1 MHSVEFE
8 TDVTGRFIELKNY
21 EQFMNQHVKV
31 IVLAEKMPAQAP
43 EKTQYDFSDL
53 AGKLHWNGDA
63 LSQQQALRDE
73 W

>member
-1 MHSVEFE
+1 MHTIEFE

-21 EQFMNQHVKV
+21 EQFMNQHVRV
-31 IVLAEKMPAQAP
+31 IVLTEKMPAQTP
-43 EKTQYDFSDL
+43 TKNQYDFSDL